1 MNEIKNKT
9 MIDSTGHYTK
19 PLIFNQG
26 LIVTRTFAPREYIKK
41 DGKKSDAW
49 LPEIRICEA
58 NEYSPVKISGRNI
71 IAKSPAKIVELFF
84 TPDYNG
90 KKSNEKDNIISKFEK
105 AFIPEEKN
113 EIGDILVYKYN
124 STGRY
129 DSLLTPGQ
137 ISYSDV
143 DNRDITLHGPQNELE
158 KMIIFS
164 ASNLPSINY
173 DLTFSAPCCAT
184 GNKKC
189 LFKIS
194 KEEISFLAKKVVE
207 EF

>member
-1 MNEIKNKT
+1 MDEIKNKT
-9 MIDSTGHYTK
+9 MINSTGHYTK

-58 NEYSPVKISGRNI
+58 NKDSPIKIRGRSI
-71 IAKSPAKIVELFF
+71 IAKSPAKIVELLF
-84 TPDYNG
+84 TPNYNG
-90 KKSNEKDNIISKFEK
+90 KKEKTDNIIYKFEK

-113 EIGDILVYKYN
+113 EIGDILVYKHK

-137 ISYSDV
+137 ITYSDV
-143 DNRDITLHGPQNELE
+143 DNRDITLHGLQNELE
-158 KMIIFS
+158 KMIILS
-164 ASNLPSINY
+164 ASNFPSITY
-173 DLTFSAPCCAT
+173 DLTFIAPCCTT

-194 KEEISFLAKKVVE
+194 KEEISLLAKKVAE

>member
-58 NEYSPVKISGRNI
+58 NKDSPVKVRGRVI

-84 TPDYNG
+84 MPDYNG
-90 KKSNEKDNIISKFEK
+90 KKSNEIDNIIYKFEK

-113 EIGDILVYKYN
+113 EIGDILVYKHN

-129 DSLLTPGQ
+129 DSLPTPGQ
-137 ISYSDV
+137 IVYSDV
-143 DNRDITLHGPQNELE
+143 DKRDIALHGSQNELE
-158 KMIIFS
+158 KMILFS
-164 ASNLPSINY
+164 ASNFPSINY
-173 DLTFSAPCCAT
+173 DLAFNSPCCAA
-184 GNKKC
+184 GHKKC

-194 KEEISFLAKKVVE
+194 KEEISLLAKKVAE